1 MQIMRINFAISII
14 LVFGLAASDCFAQ
27 EMGELDLSPALR
39 NYMIACNTM
48 NNAVREKDKTLM
60 ESALEMLDNL
70 NISLIPNESIHCDD
84 SDNEIKPNIFYL
96 PEYADKLLLD
106 DFIITDLDEA
116 SLLRDTFIDQDV
128 LVSHHGLKGKGLAS
142 YEIEGS
148 GKMELLVTSNGN
160 KAPSIQIIDN
170 QNNKEYKDFQTSGN
184 SSWIIWDMDQEGI
197 FKLTITNNDD
207 RDATFVIA
215 LN

>member
-1 MQIMRINFAISII
+1 MVTSFITST
-14 LVFGLAASDCFAQ
+14 CFAQ
-27 EMGELDLSPALR
+27 EMDKMGLSPALR

-70 NISLIPNESIHCDD
+70 NISLIPNESIHCND
-84 SDNEIKPNIFYL
+84 SNNEIKPNIFYL

-106 DFIITDLDEA
+106 DFIITDLDEV

-128 LVSHHGLKGKGLAS
+128 LVSHHGLKGKGVAS
-142 YEIEGS
+142 FEIEGS

-170 QNNKEYKDFQTSGN
+170 QNNREYKNFQTSGN
-184 SSWIIWDMDQEGI
+184 SSWIVWNMDQEGT
-197 FKLTITNNDD
+197 FKLTITNNDES
-207 RDATFVIA
+207 DATFVIA

>member
-1 MQIMRINFAISII
+1 MRINFVISII
-14 LVFGLAASDCFAQ
+14 LAFSLAVSDCFAQ
-27 EMGELDLSPALR
+27 EMGELGLSPALR

-84 SDNEIKPNIFYL
+84 SNNEIKPNIFYL

-106 DFIITDLDEA
+106 DFIITNLDEA
-116 SLLRDTFIDQDV
+116 SLLRDTFIGQDV
-128 LVSHHGLKGKGLAS
+128 LVSHHGLKGKGKAS

-148 GKMELLVTSNGN
+148 GKMELLVTSNGSN
-160 KAPSIQIIDN
+160 APSIQIIDN
-170 QNNKEYKDFQTSGN
+170 QNNKEYYNFQTSGN
-184 SSWIIWDMDQEGI
+184 SSWIVWNMDQEGT
-197 FKLTITNNDD
+197 FKLSITNNDD
-207 RDATFVIA
+207 SDATFVIA

>member
-1 MQIMRINFAISII
+1 MRINFVISII
-14 LVFGLAASDCFAQ
+14 LAFSLAVSDCFAQ
-27 EMGELDLSPALR
+27 EMGEMSLSPALR
-39 NYMIACNTM
+39 NYMIACNSM

-70 NISLIPNESIHCDD
+70 NISLIPKESIHCDD
-84 SDNEIKPNIFYL
+84 SNNEIKPNIFYL

-106 DFIITDLDEA
+106 DFIITNLDEA

-128 LVSHHGLKGKGLAS
+128 LVSHHGLKGNGKAS

-160 KAPSIQIIDN
+160 KAPSIQIVDN

-197 FKLTITNNDD
+197 FKLTITNNDES
-207 RDATFVIA
+207 DATFVIA

>member
-1 MQIMRINFAISII
+1 MVTSFITST
-14 LVFGLAASDCFAQ
+14 CFAQ
-27 EMGELDLSPALR
+27 EMDKMGLSPALR

-70 NISLIPNESIHCDD
+70 SISLIPNESIHCNDGN
-84 SDNEIKPNIFYL
+84 NEIKPNIFYL

-128 LVSHHGLKGKGLAS
+128 LVSHHGFKGKGVAS

-170 QNNKEYKDFQTSGN
+170 QNNREYKNFQTSGN
-184 SSWIIWDMDQEGI
+184 SSWIVWNMDQEGI
-197 FKLTITNNDD
+197 FKLTITNNDES
-207 RDATFVIA
+207 DATFVIA

>member
-1 MQIMRINFAISII
+1 MRINFVISII
-14 LVFGLAASDCFAQ
+14 LAFSLAVSDCFAQ
-27 EMGELDLSPALR
+27 EMGELGLSPALR
-39 NYMIACNTM
+39 NYMIACNSM

-70 NISLIPNESIHCDD
+70 NISLIPKESIHCDD
-84 SDNEIKPNIFYL
+84 SNNEIKPNIFYL

-106 DFIITDLDEA
+106 DFIITNLDEA

-128 LVSHHGLKGKGLAS
+128 LVSHHGLKGNGKAS

-148 GKMELLVTSNGN
+148 GKMELLVTSNGSN
-160 KAPSIQIIDN
+160 APSIQIIDN
-170 QNNKEYKDFQTSGN
+170 QNNKEYNNFQTSGN
-184 SSWIIWDMDQEGI
+184 SSWIVWNMDQEGT
-197 FKLTITNNDD
+197 FKLSITNNDD
-207 RDATFVIA
+207 SDATFVIA

>member
-1 MQIMRINFAISII
+1 MRINFVISII
-14 LVFGLAASDCFAQ
+14 LAFSLAVSDCFAQ
-27 EMGELDLSPALR
+27 EMGELGLAPALR

-84 SDNEIKPNIFYL
+84 SNNEIKPNIFYL

-106 DFIITDLDEA
+106 DFIITNLDEA
-116 SLLRDTFIDQDV
+116 SLLRDTFIGQDV
-128 LVSHHGLKGKGLAS
+128 LVSHHGLKGKGKAS

-148 GKMELLVTSNGN
+148 GKMELLVTSNGSN
-160 KAPSIQIIDN
+160 APNIQIIDN
-170 QNNKEYKDFQTSGN
+170 QNNKEYNNFQTSGN
-184 SSWIIWDMDQEGI
+184 SSWIVWNMDQEGT
-197 FKLTITNNDD
+197 FKLSITNNDD
-207 RDATFVIA
+207 SDATFVIA

>member
-1 MQIMRINFAISII
+1 MRINFVISII
-14 LVFGLAASDCFAQ
+14 LAFSLAVSDCFAQ
-27 EMGELDLSPALR
+27 EMGEMSLSPALR

-48 NNAVREKDKTLM
+48 NNAVQEKDKTLM

-70 NISLIPNESIHCDD
+70 NISLIPKESIHCDD
-84 SDNEIKPNIFYL
+84 SNNEIKPNIFYL

-106 DFIITDLDEA
+106 DFIITNLDEA

-128 LVSHHGLKGKGLAS
+128 LVSHHGLKGNGKAS

-170 QNNKEYKDFQTSGN
+170 QNNKEYNNFQTSGN
-184 SSWIIWDMDQEGI
+184 SSWIVWNMDQEGT
-197 FKLTITNNDD
+197 FKLSITNNDD
-207 RDATFVIA
+207 SDATFVIA

>member
-1 MQIMRINFAISII
+1 MRINFVISII
-14 LVFGLAASDCFAQ
+14 LAFSLAVSDCFAQ
-27 EMGELDLSPALR
+27 EMGKMGLSPALR
-39 NYMIACNTM
+39 NYMIACNSM
-48 NNAVREKDKTLM
+48 NTAVREKDKTLM

-70 NISLIPNESIHCDD
+70 NISLIPKESIHCDD
-84 SDNEIKPNIFYL
+84 SNNEIKPNIFYL

-128 LVSHHGLKGKGLAS
+128 LVSHHGLKGNGRAS

-148 GKMELLVTSNGN
+148 GKMELLVISNGSN
-160 KAPSIQIIDN
+160 APSIQIIDN
-170 QNNKEYKDFQTSGN
+170 QSNKEYKDFQTSGN
-184 SSWIIWDMDQEGI
+184 SSWIVWNMNQEGT
-197 FKLTITNNDD
+197 FKLSITNNDD